1 MMKKTWKWL
10 ACGAVLALLVMAGSG
25 AVAPADDG
33 KAALA
38 ARLAQNGDILPLEQ
52 ILQHVQAVQPGK
64 VIEAEFEHDRGRY
77 IYEVEVLD
85 NKGVV
90 WKLKLDAKTGALIG
104 AKQEDD

>member
-1 MMKKTWKWL
+1 MKKTWQWL
-10 ACGAVLALLVMAGSG
+10 ACGAALALVLVAGSG
-25 AVAPADDG
+25 AVALAVDK

-77 IYEVEVLD
+77 IYEIEVLD

-90 WKLKLDAKTGALIG
+90 WKLKLDAKTGALIR
-104 AKQEDD
+104 AQQEDD

>member
-1 MMKKTWKWL
+1 MMKKTWQWL
-10 ACGAVLALLVMAGSG
+10 ACGAVLALVVMAGSG

-38 ARLAQNGDILPLEQ
+38 ARLAKNGDILPLEQ
-52 ILQHVQAVQPGK
+52 ILQHAQAVQPGK
-64 VIEAEFEHDRGRY
+64 VLETEFEHKRGRY

-90 WKLKLDAKTGALIG
+90 WKLKLDAKTGELIR